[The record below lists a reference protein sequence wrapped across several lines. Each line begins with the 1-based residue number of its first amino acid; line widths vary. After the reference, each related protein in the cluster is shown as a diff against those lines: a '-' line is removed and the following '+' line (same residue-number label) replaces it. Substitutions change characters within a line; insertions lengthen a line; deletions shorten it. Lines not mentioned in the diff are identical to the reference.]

1 MTTQIEER
9 QRMNIFAALTS
20 ENTVKGLLGSVTS
33 VGGAILT
40 ICGYISAIGGAIAV
54 LIGLYVAI
62 QSVRNAKLD
71 TQIKTAELAR
81 LTNEHKKALQ
91 D

>member
-1 MTTQIEER
+1 MTPQIEGR

-54 LIGLYVAI
+54 VLGLYIAYRSI
-62 QSVRNAKLD
+62 QRDKIQRKNDELD
-71 TQIKTAELAR
+71 TQIKTATLAR
-81 LTNEHKKALQ
+81 LKK
-91 D
+91 